1 MITYAAAVNCF
12 RILCPDGTY
21 REPSPRE
28 VAELD
33 RTGTIAHARRIV
45 AETVSEI
52 VHPTF

>member
-1 MITYAAAVNCF
+1 MHSYAAVVNCF

-28 VAELD
+28 VAGLD
-33 RTGTIAHARRIV
+33 PTGAVRHARRIV

-52 VHPTF
+52 AFPTF